1 MGNHSPIPNES
12 QLTLTQEL
20 IQRYKKRARECWREP
35 SPYIKPLWEI
45 SEIEQKIKQ
54 LQKLK

>member
-35 SPYIKPLWEI
+35 NPYIKPLWEI